1 MEKNTDNKM
10 LCLTIFSYKKPNLS
24 DTAYRD
30 YMLQTHAPLA
40 STLMEKY
47 GIVGFTM
54 THMNS
59 QTRPLLTQI
68 TGPHFTNTADYDV
81 VSQMM
86 FRNVESFAA
95 MLADPFYKE
104 NVMPDDKN
112 FADMGRTRMSLG
124 WIEDVVKDGR
134 NLVLRG
140 EGVGVKGSAVPSA
153 LKQKRFSDGF
163 VYLLFLALSCAL
175 AFIMLNIRGGRS

>member
-1 MEKNTDNKM
+1 METKENL
-10 LCLTIFSYKKPNLS
+10 LCLTIFSYKKAGLS
-24 DTAYRD
+24 DEEYRE
-30 YMLQTHAPLA
+30 YMLKTHAPLA

-47 GIVGFTM
+47 GICGFTM

-59 QTRPLLTQI
+59 TTRPVLAEI

-86 FRNVESFAA
+86 FPKVEDFTR

-112 FADMGRTRMSLG
+112 FADMSRTKMSLG
-124 WIEDVVKDGR
+124 WIETVVKDGK
-134 NLVLRG
+134 NLVLG
-140 EGVGVKGSAVPSA
+140 KTDIVNG
-153 LKQKRFSDGF
+153 
-163 VYLLFLALSCAL
+163 C
-175 AFIMLNIRGGRS
+175 